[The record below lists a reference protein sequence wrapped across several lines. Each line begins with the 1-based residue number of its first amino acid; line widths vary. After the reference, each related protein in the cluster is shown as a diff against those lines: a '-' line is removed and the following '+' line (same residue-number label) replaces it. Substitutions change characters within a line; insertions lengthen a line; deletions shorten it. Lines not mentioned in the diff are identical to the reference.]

1 MSATQR
7 LKDQLNTTQLTNVLD
22 FDLRKE
28 LKESLTATGKFSDVK
43 IKMDGRRGHLNLTVR
58 AGYAVR
64 EKANVIK
71 LAATKNLRIELTT
84 ITSGYNNETT
94 YRVTTLNYIKP
105 VITKIAG
112 VTTPKAAVATKP
124 TPASKLTTAVKA
136 ETTPVA
142 APKVAV
148 YLNYDR
154 LGYVSQSL
162 AKQIRQLVESEN
174 KPKFADVTVVDLKT
188 SKQVTFQVPFDVAA
202 AVKAQVPSFNQAGWV
217 IKSTNGITIL
227 KQMGAGDQ
235 NVLNTWVIA

>member
-7 LKDQLNTTQLTNVLD
+7 LKAQLSSQATTVALALD
-22 FDLRKE
+22 FNLRQT
-28 LKESLTATGKFSDVK
+28 LKEVLTQSGKFSDVR
-43 IKMDGRRGHLNLTVR
+43 IKYDSRRDHLNLFVR
-58 AGYAVR
+58 AVGQAKSIERV
-64 EKANVIK
+64 VD
-71 LAATKNLRIELTT
+71 AAARKNLSVTLSLV
-84 ITSGYNNETT
+84 TSNYSENT
-94 YRVTTLNYIKP
+94 YRVTGLSLINGAVGT
-105 VITKIAG
+105 
-112 VTTPKAAVATKP
+112 AAVAAPVKVKP
-124 TPASKLTTAVKA
+124 AASKLTTAVKA
-136 ETTPVA
+136 ETAPVA